1 MLGKEDKKFVQGTV
15 AEFVIALQNHN
26 RIMAANG
33 ILEATKGG
41 NDSPLR
47 DLAIEEL
54 AHQIGAS
61 KTEN

>member
-1 MLGKEDKKFVQGTV
+1 MLGKEDKKWAQNAI
-15 AEFVIALQNHN
+15 AEFAIALQNRN

-47 DLAIEEL
+47 EFALEEL
-54 AHQIGAS
+54 ADQIGAH
-61 KTEN
+61 KTE

>member
-1 MLGKEDKKFVQGTV
+1 MLGKEDKKWAQNAIT
-15 AEFVIALQNHN
+15 EFVIALQNRN

-47 DLAIEEL
+47 EFALEEL
-54 AHQIGAS
+54 ADQIGAH
-61 KTEN
+61 KTN

>member
-1 MLGKEDKKFVQGTV
+1 MLGKEDKKFVQGSI
-15 AEFVIALQNHN
+15 AEFVIAIQNRN

-33 ILEATKGG
+33 ILDATKGG

-47 DLAIEEL
+47 ELALEEL
-54 AHQIGAS
+54 AAQIGAV

>member
-1 MLGKEDKKFVQGTV
+1 MLGKEDTKWARNAIT
-15 AEFVIALQNHN
+15 EFVIALQNRN

-47 DLAIEEL
+47 EFALEEL
-54 AHQIGAS
+54 ADQIGAH
-61 KTEN
+61 KTN

>member
-1 MLGKEDKKFVQGTV
+1 MLGKEDKKWTQNAI
-15 AEFVIALQNHN
+15 AEFVIALQNRN

-47 DLAIEEL
+47 ELALEEL
-54 AHQIGAS
+54 ADQIGAH
-61 KTEN
+61 KTE

>member
-1 MLGKEDKKFVQGTV
+1 MLGKEDKKWAQNAI
-15 AEFVIALQNHN
+15 AEFVIALQNRN

-47 DLAIEEL
+47 EFALEEL
-54 AHQIGAS
+54 ADQIGAH
-61 KTEN
+61 KTE